1 MSQKEN
7 PYRVLHNLL
16 ENPIFR
22 ERLAQAY
29 ETLTD
34 SPTNLGYRIRHFQK
48 ICDNRNTPQT
58 PVMKKICEAYRML
71 TTRLQGYPDTRDITT
86 IESELLSIYNPIS
99 Q

>member
-1 MSQKEN
+1 MPNKEN
-7 PYRVLHNLL
+7 TYRVLHHLL
-16 ENPIFR
+16 ENPIFL

-34 SPTNLGYRIRHFQK
+34 SPTNLGYRRWHLQK
-48 ICDNRNTPQT
+48 IKDERRKPHT

-71 TTRLQGYPDTRDITT
+71 LARIHQTQDTRDITS
-86 IESELLSIYNPIS
+86 IESELLEPYNHI